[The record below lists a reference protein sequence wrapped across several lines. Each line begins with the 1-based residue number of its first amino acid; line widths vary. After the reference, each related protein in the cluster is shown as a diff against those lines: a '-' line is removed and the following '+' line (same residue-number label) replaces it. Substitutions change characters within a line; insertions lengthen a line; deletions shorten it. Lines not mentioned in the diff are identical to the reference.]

1 MLGLRLLTGFIAV
14 PILVAAA
21 LDDGWLFLATIFTT
35 ALLATGEVLW
45 MARQAGHRPL
55 TAFAFLLSI
64 AVLADSTLASWPQAG
79 AALGLPAAPPRG
91 AMSSALGILVLLSL
105 AALLLRTNHQGSLV
119 DWSLTIALPM
129 YVAGLL
135 QFFIPLRY
143 RFEAASPLTWP
154 LMVLLTSWTCD
165 MAAYFAGRAA
175 GRQRLA
181 PLISPSKSIEGAI
194 AGVLGAMAV
203 GVLFA
208 LPAGIDPFRML
219 GFGLAVGLGSVVG
232 DLVESLFKRQCGVKD
247 SGFLMPGHG
256 GILDRMDALIFSAA
270 SAHFYLQAVL

>member
-1 MLGLRLLTGFIAV
+1 MLGLRVLTGFVAV
-14 PILVAAA
+14 PVLIAAA
-21 LDDGWLFLATIFTT
+21 YNDGWLFLATIYAT
-35 ALLATGEVLW
+35 ALLATGEALW
-45 MARQAGHRPL
+45 MVRQAGHRPL
-55 TAFAFLLSI
+55 NAFAFLLSL
-64 AVLADSTLASWPQAG
+64 AVLVDSTLASWAYAG
-79 AALGLPAAPPRG
+79 PALGLPGSPPG
-91 AMSSALGILVLLSL
+91 DFLGSALGILVLASL
-105 AALLLRTNHQGSLV
+105 GALLTRTNHQGSLV
-119 DWSLTIALPM
+119 DWSLTMALPL

-143 RFEAASPLTWP
+143 RFEAGPLLTWP
-154 LMVLLTSWTCD
+154 LMVLLTSWACD
-165 MAAYFAGRAA
+165 MAAYFAGRVA

-181 PLISPSKSIEGAI
+181 PLISPAKSVEGAI
-194 AGVLGAMAV
+194 AGVLAAMAI

-208 LPAGIDPFRML
+208 LPAGIDPLRML

-270 SAHFYLQAVL
+270 SAHFYLKALL